1 MSIVPTTILLVLL
14 MHLNTI
20 VSQHVTIYLELA
32 FLKISIASYILL
44 VSILPLSTDK
54 EKTYR
59 LINARLLEFRHQ
71 LQRRQMYYLTTE

>member
-1 MSIVPTTILLVLL
+1 MLL
-14 MHLNTI
+14 MHMNTI

-54 EKTYR
+54 ERKHTV
-59 LINARLLEFRHQ
+59 
-71 LQRRQMYYLTTE
+71 

>member
-54 EKTYR
+54 ERKHTV
-59 LINARLLEFRHQ
+59 
-71 LQRRQMYYLTTE
+71 